1 MINECVF
8 IDCREA
14 KSTITISE
22 IVQASA
28 SLATALWY
36 LAEHGIVHGNIR
48 CHKLL
53 VSSHDRFQFS
63 VKLSI
68 KGLQSTFTDQE

>member
-1 MINECVF
+1 MIVVF
-8 IDCREA
+8 VVDREG
-14 KSTITISE
+14 KTNIKISE
-22 IVQASA
+22 AVQASA

-68 KGLQSTFTDQE
+68 QGLQTTFTDEE